1 MKNQKQNGYVCI
13 IIHIMFFIASTKNRC
28 RHRSFF
34 FFSCQPP
41 CMYNRCWSRRGGV
54 ENSDG
59 GEPKSRTQILVFQA
73 KVWARRIY
81 NITLGDVAAGEL
93 IKGSQEYIDPIACV
107 YVICAYLRIG
117 REG

>member
-1 MKNQKQNGYVCI
+1 M
-13 IIHIMFFIASTKNRC
+13 
-28 RHRSFF
+28 
-34 FFSCQPP
+34 
-41 CMYNRCWSRRGGV
+41 RGWGV

-59 GEPKSRTQILVFQA
+59 GAAQIPNTNIGFRA

-93 IKGSQEYIDPIACV
+93 IKGSQKYIDPIAYMYIYIRTRNMCV
-107 YVICAYLRIG
+107 SMD